1 MDEKLNFQNRIKTLY
16 RKASQNPEGIIK
28 NKNFSIR
35 SSHQRCSM
43 KNGVLR
49 NFTKFTEK
57 HLCQSFFFNKV
68 AGLSPVTLLG
78 RNSGTGVFC
87 EFYEISKNTFFIEHL
102 WWLLLHLPIGMRI
115 FFKFLMSMRINS
127 LVSGYNNK
135 GCTYL
140 NKPAAFRCRF
150 V

>member
-68 AGLSPVTLLG
+68 VDLRSATLLKKGLLHRSSPVNFWKFLRTLFLQNTSG
-78 RNSGTGVFC
+78 RLLLKFQ
-87 EFYEISKNTFFIEHL
+87 ISKGESILF
-102 WWLLLHLPIGMRI
+102 
-115 FFKFLMSMRINS
+115 
-127 LVSGYNNK
+127 Y
-135 GCTYL
+135 
-140 NKPAAFRCRF
+140 
-150 V
+150 